1 MKLKTKLKKGDEV
14 VILTGRSKGSK
25 GKIEKILET
34 GKVIV
39 AGANVFKKNQ
49 KPDMQNPEGGIVSR
63 PMPLDISNVA
73 LLDPKTKKATRVGFK
88 VEEGN
93 KKVRIARASGSK
105 L

>member
-1 MKLKTKLKKGDEV
+1 MKTKLKKGDEV
-14 VILTGRSKGSK
+14 VILTGRSKGTQ
-25 GKIEKILET
+25 GKIEKILDN

-73 LLDPKTKKATRVGFK
+73 FVDPKSKKATRLGYK

-93 KKVRIARASGSK
+93 KKVRVAKASGTNV
-105 L
+105 